1 MQVYVNKDVQYD
13 FGRFK
18 ETTNTFEI
26 SSGDTSRN
34 PGHLAVMDELIEDFK
49 NYYPSTEWKKGSDI
63 KLLSLLHYY
72 SMEEVVE
79 VWKGLPDFYK
89 SGFAQILLG
98 ALVANSCELATTLIS
113 STNRVIE
120 NDHGLVNK
128 VNAPGIVVLQ
138 AHMRVYEQEQ
148 DQNIECLRTAF
159 YYEEKTYGY
168 IALKRKMIMVEMDL
182 LASPRIVIFDN
193 DTSFADVQTI
203 GESVGLQTAEPDD
216 VEGRCYNVITS
227 CKKVILAIGNSQL
240 ETIVNNNHS
249 LGTGVIGIMI

>member
-1 MQVYVNKDVQYD
+1 MQVYINKDVQYD
-13 FGRFK
+13 FGSF
-18 ETTNTFEI
+18 EEVTNSFYIGT
-26 SSGDTSRN
+26 GDVSRN
-34 PGHLAVMDELIEDFK
+34 AGHMKSMDELVESFK
-49 NYYPSTEWKKGSDI
+49 SHYPSAEWKEDSSV
-63 KLLSLLHYY
+63 KLMSLLHYY
-72 SMEEVVE
+72 SMEKLTE

-120 NDHGLVNK
+120 NDHGLINK

-138 AHMRVYEQEQ
+138 AHMCVYEQEH
-148 DQNIECLRTAF
+148 DLNVESLRTAF

-240 ETIVNNNHS
+240 ETIVNDNHS